1 MTLNLDVPWVEK
13 YRPKDFDDI
22 VSQNIAINNLKDFV
36 MSGNMPHMIFSG
48 PAGTGKTS
56 TALII
61 ARSLLKGEHYYRD
74 LLLFYNLDL
83 TYKYQWPNH

>member
-1 MTLNLDVPWVEK
+1 MEK
-13 YRPKDFDDI
+13 YSPNTFDEI

-36 MSGNMPHMIFSG
+36 KRGNMPHMIFTG

-61 ARSLLKGEHYYRD
+61 AKEILKGERYYRY
-74 LLLFYNLDL
+74 LLELIL
-83 TYKYQWPNH
+83 